1 MGSRGRF
8 DRALWMHETLVT
20 KNVVSVKMY
29 FFFLLIFLLFLFWK
43 PLFCKMALLS
53 LKPNLL
59 RHLLVNSNV
68 RHLTTNK
75 VAAQNV
81 IPTWNAYFNL
91 RKKRRTYEIVSY
103 LPCTVIPA
111 FGTFAYFAQM
121 QVDPLTKIL
130 GMDPLMAAVVA
141 TIGAVMLKKDTLFN
155 S

>member
-1 MGSRGRF
+1 
-8 DRALWMHETLVT
+8 
-20 KNVVSVKMY
+20 
-29 FFFLLIFLLFLFWK
+29 
-43 PLFCKMALLS
+43 MALLS

-68 RHLTTNK
+68 HHLTTNK

-91 RKKRRTYEIVSY
+91 RKKRRTYEVVSY